1 MGEPEAKRI
10 FVTGGTGFVGQA
22 LVRDL
27 LRTRK
32 TVLLLTRDSRR
43 VPTDLSREVNIVQG
57 DLGTPQS
64 YDDVLKGCEAVVH
77 CAKADGYDP
86 IARAHLEIVAG
97 RNLLNS
103 AIRAGVRRFVHL
115 STISVYGITDYE
127 FADEDSPRKPA
138 DDHYTNSKIQIEEEV
153 LQKKDAIEVVVLQ
166 PANIYGPAPCWWS
179 HTLIN
184 MMRRGKIILVNEG
197 QGVANMVHVA
207 DVVHSIILALDGEG
221 IQGECFIISD
231 GKPLTWREYFKRLE
245 TIVGHEALIQLNASE
260 AKELSRRLMNR
271 SFTARLRRAFGRAI
285 LNEPLTFPL
294 TDYAVD
300 KYSCRTTFSTAKAVQ
315 QLQYQPVYD
324 IQTGLKTVEEYE
336 MTNSKERPML
346 RLLSTQSLAPKNF

>member
-1 MGEPEAKRI
+1 MDELEAKRI

-32 TVLLLTRDSRR
+32 NVVLLTRDSRR
-43 VPTDLSREVNIVQG
+43 VPTDLDREVNIVQG

-64 YDDVLKGCEAVVH
+64 YADALKGCEAVIH
-77 CAKADGYDP
+77 CAKADADDP
-86 IARAHLEIVAG
+86 IARAHLDIVAC

-127 FADEDSPRKPA
+127 FADEKSPRKPA
-138 DDHYTNSKIQIEEEV
+138 DDHYTNSKIQIEEDV

-184 MMRRGKIILVNEG
+184 MMRLGKIILVNKG
-197 QGVANMVHVA
+197 QGLANMVHVA
-207 DVVHSIILALDGEG
+207 DVVQSIILALYGEG

-231 GKPLTWREYFKRLE
+231 GKPRTWREYFERLE
-245 TIVGHEALIQLNASE
+245 AIVGHEAMIQLNASE
-260 AKELSRRLMNR
+260 AKELSSRLMNR
-271 SFTARLRRAFGRAI
+271 SFIARVRRGFGRAL

-294 TDYAVD
+294 TDYD
-300 KYSCRTTFSTAKAVQ
+300 IEKYACRTAFSIAKAVQ
-315 QLQYQPVYD
+315 QLHYQPVYD
-324 IQTGLKTVEEYE
+324 IHTGLKTVAEYE
-336 MTNSKERPML
+336 TTNSTQRPIL
-346 RLLSTQSLAPKNF
+346 RLMSTQSLAPKNL